1 MGNVPQAL
9 APHRSMAASSSS
21 IPNQITLREG
31 LTIRTVDELKKLL
44 DLLPIAEK
52 PTRKAELVSAIADYL
67 LGPGL
72 KKLWSELDQCQQSAV
87 AEAVYCTEGVHRP
100 EQFQAKYGQLPE
112 WGSQRGWGY
121 SYNKPA
127 AKLDLFFYPV
137 RQYRSPTELPV
148 DLANRLKAFV
158 PEPEPLRLISSEHLP
173 DTVQI
178 THKYPNY
185 RTRKVEKTVTPL
197 PLTQLATEALA
208 QQDLLAVLRLV
219 HLGKVSVSEKTLMPS
234 KATLAAIAPLL
245 QGGDYYTAAD
255 EPDEPGHEPIGFIKP
270 LAWTLLVQAAGLAKL
285 DGKKLQ
291 LTAAGQKAMGG
302 NPAKTLK
309 AMWKKWLKTTFLDEL
324 RRVDAIK
331 GQTGKGKRSLTAVS
345 GRRATLVQLLNQ
357 CPVGEWVTYDQFKR
371 YGIASDQTFE
381 VSRNPE
387 ALYISEP
394 GYGYLYEAGGAWSIL
409 QDAYAR
415 CFLME
420 YAATLGLL
428 DVAYIPPY
436 DTPRGELDD
445 FWGTDDLSFL
455 SRYDGLIAFRLNAL
469 GAFCLGK
476 SEQYTPIAVT
486 PDSSLRVLPN
496 LDIVMTG
503 APLSPASLLMME
515 TFTQQTA
522 DAVWKLDREMA
533 LKAAEAG
540 HSLQEF
546 QTFLQ
551 QASAEAL
558 PSTVEQFLE
567 DCRQRS
573 ESLQDLGM
581 ARLVVCHDATLAAQ
595 IAHDSRT
602 KKYCQLAGDRHL
614 VVPLDQETRFRSGLR
629 KLGYS
634 LPLS

>member
-1 MGNVPQAL
+1 
-9 APHRSMAASSSS
+9 MAASSSS
-21 IPNQITLREG
+21 TSYRITLREG
-31 LTIRTVDELKKLL
+31 LTTRTVDDLKKLL
-44 DLLPIAEK
+44 ALLPVAK
-52 PTRKAELVSAIADYL
+52 PPTRKAELVSAIADYL

-72 KKLWSELDQCQQSAV
+72 RRLWSELDQCQQSAV
-87 AEAVYCTEGVHRP
+87 AEAIYCTEGVHRP

-112 WGSQRGWGY
+112 WSSQRGWNY

-137 RQYRSPTELPV
+137 HQYRSPTLLPI

-158 PEPEPLRLISSEHLP
+158 PEPEPLRLISSEQLP
-173 DTVQI
+173 DTVKI
-178 THKYPNY
+178 THKYPSY
-185 RTRKVEKTVTPL
+185 RTRKVKENVTIL
-197 PLTQLATEALA
+197 PLTQLATESLA

-219 HLGKVSVSEKTLMPS
+219 HLGKVSVSDKTLMPNQ
-234 KATLAAIAPLL
+234 ATLAAIAPLL

-270 LAWTLLVQAAGLAKL
+270 LAWILLVQATGLTKL

-291 LTAAGQKAMGG
+291 LTPAGQKAMGS

-345 GRRATLVQLLNQ
+345 GRRAVLVQLLNQ
-357 CPVGEWVTYDQFKR
+357 CPVGEWVTYEHFKR
-371 YGIASDQTFE
+371 YGIASENIFE
-381 VSRNPE
+381 VSRNLE
-387 ALYISEP
+387 TLSISEP
-394 GYGYLYEAGGAWSIL
+394 GYGYLYETQQSWSIL

-436 DTPRGELDD
+436 HIPR
-445 FWGTDDLSFL
+445 DDLDEYWSTDALSFF
-455 SRYDGLIAFRLNAL
+455 SRYDGLMAFRLNAL

-476 SEQYTPIAVT
+476 SEQYTPITVT

-503 APLSPASLLMME
+503 APLSPASLLMLE

-522 DAVWKLDREMA
+522 DAVWKLDREVA

-558 PSTVEQFLE
+558 PSTVEQFLA

-581 ARLVVCHDATLAAQ
+581 ARLIVCHDATLAAQ

-602 KKYCQLAGDRHL
+602 KKYCQLVGDRHL
-614 VVPLDQETRFRSGLR
+614 VVLLDQETRFRNGLR

-634 LPLS
+634 LPLGG